1 MRIPLP
7 FIPTRLPSGRHVPI
21 LAAVEVA
28 LVVGLALQCARL
40 AWSVAAP
47 PDRPKSTLPAPTN
60 APTST
65 ALAGPDPF
73 FRDTAS
79 LASSPTSVAGY
90 TLHGVRLAQDGGSA
104 IIAGP
109 EGKQASYRV
118 GEAIAADV
126 ILVGLGP
133 GTAELDAGGSRHRL
147 SLPETP
153 APAPIAAPVA
163 TALPAS
169 ATAVTATL
177 DTQRLLDTVGLRA
190 HEADGRSNGYEL
202 IPRAGGDAVLR
213 AAGLQPGDT
222 LLAVNGN
229 PLTPERMTELSTELA
244 SQPRVQLTVRRGD
257 QTLTLNVDQRLP

>member
-1 MRIPLP
+1 M
-7 FIPTRLPSGRHVPI
+7 
-21 LAAVEVA
+21 
-28 LVVGLALQCARL
+28 VGLALQSARL
-40 AWSVAAP
+40 AWAVAAP
-47 PDRPKSTLPAPTN
+47 PARPTATLPAPTD
-60 APTST
+60 APPPT

-73 FRDTAS
+73 FRGTTS
-79 LASSPTSVAGY
+79 PASSPTSVAGY

-104 IIAGP
+104 IIAGS
-109 EGKQASYRV
+109 EGKQASYRI
-118 GEAIAADV
+118 GEVIAEG
-126 ILVGLGP
+126 ITLMGLGP
-133 GTAELDAGGSRHRL
+133 GVAELDVGGSRHRL

-153 APAPIAAPVA
+153 APAADAAPVT

-169 ATAVTATL
+169 AAAATATL

-190 HEADGRSNGYEL
+190 READGRSNGYEL

-229 PLTPERMTELSTELA
+229 PLTPERMAELSTELA